1 LFLET
6 RTRMI
11 TIIIMNGKIG
21 FFFTLLFSPLYLPL
35 KTSIRA
41 FVPLSSPL

>member
-1 LFLET
+1 
-6 RTRMI
+6 M

-21 FFFTLLFSPLYLPL
+21 KLFLLFCFLSPLYLPL